1 MFSNQYMQQ
10 AYALACKANDS
21 GEVPVGA
28 VVVYK
33 EKIIGAAYNQVEVA
47 KNPLA
52 HAEILALEQA
62 LAFTCTKY
70 IEQCE
75 LYVTLEPCPMCAHAI
90 SLAKIKRIYFGAY
103 DEKGGGVV
111 HGAKIYNSSSCH
123 HHPEIISGIME
134 DECSRLLKNFF
145 NNLRR

>member
-10 AYALACKANDS
+10 AYALACKAYDS

-28 VVVYK
+28 VVVHK
-33 EKIIGAAYNQVEVA
+33 EKIIGAAYNQVEIA
-47 KNPLA
+47 KNPFA

-62 LAFTCTKY
+62 LAFTRTKY

-90 SLAKIKRIYFGAY
+90 SLARIKRIYFGAY

-111 HGAKIYNSSSCH
+111 HGAKVYNSSSCH

-134 DECSRLLKNFF
+134 DKCSMLLKNFF